1 VANKQYIISAYDDGT
16 FGIPLVTRASV
27 DDNGILTIVEPDTSQ
42 IKAYYKKISY
52 CVICNKGIALF
63 TDGPTIDIS
72 DQLKEGENLINI
84 RLVLDLENKGSQQS
98 VQFIVDE
105 ALEIVISMKIVGNFK
120 IYMYEELLGKVVPS
134 LPFSFLEEFLFSMG
148 NKADG
153 NLADSEPIYVT
164 DELPFHPV
172 IDGSA
177 VSPNTVLAGPKP
189 FKAFDSYNMD
199 LVVILARKPIFM
211 TITSVLNI
219 LNMGKSTVASVTTDA
234 LEFQITSLIETL
246 TLKNS
251 SMKIETEKLSLA
263 SQIND
268 ILSILMI
275 DTKRFNVNLLQV
287 IEILIKNKIDI
298 QMKISAECLEI
309 STREFMKDLDDLL
322 LEELDPLILYE
333 V

>member
-1 VANKQYIISAYDDGT
+1 MANKQYIISAYDDGT

-72 DQLKEGENLINI
+72 DQLIEGENLINI

-134 LPFSFLEEFLFSMG
+134 LPFSFLDKFLFSMG
-148 NKADG
+148 SKADG

-164 DELPFHPV
+164 DEIPFHPV

-177 VSPNTVLAGPKP
+177 VSPNTMLTSPKP
-189 FKAFDSYNMD
+189 FKVFDSYNMD

-211 TITSVLNI
+211 TITNLLDVLNMDQTNVSAVTPNI
-219 LNMGKSTVASVTTDA
+219 LNF
-234 LEFQITSLIETL
+234 EITSLIQTL

-251 SMKIETEKLSLA
+251 SMKIEAEKISLA

-275 DTKRFNVNLLQV
+275 DTKNFNVDLLQV

-298 QMKISAECLEI
+298 QMKVSAECIEI
-309 STREFMKDLDDLL
+309 STREFIKDLDDLL